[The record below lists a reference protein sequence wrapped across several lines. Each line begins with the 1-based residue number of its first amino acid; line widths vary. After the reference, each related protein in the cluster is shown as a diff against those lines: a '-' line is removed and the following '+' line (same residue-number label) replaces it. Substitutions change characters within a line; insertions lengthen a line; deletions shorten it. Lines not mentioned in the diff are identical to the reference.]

1 MLRGLQM
8 PTSRKVGL
16 AVLFLIAITDVIFD
30 ITRTVYT
37 INIKA
42 VALDTTW
49 DILESTIAVIV
60 SSLPTYKALLGPTKK
75 WKNTRYQNLDHSG
88 TVIGK
93 SLRRPNTEESNDVEL
108 SISPGKASKKGW
120 TNVSSEVSRDA
131 VDTTNVM

>member
-1 MLRGLQM
+1 M

-16 AVLFLIAITDVIFD
+16 AALFLIAITDVIFD

-37 INIKA
+37 VNIKA
-42 VALDTTW
+42 VALDTIW

-88 TVIGK
+88 AVIGK
-93 SLRRPNTEESNDVEL
+93 SSRSHNAEESNDVEL
-108 SISPGKASKKGW
+108 GISSGKASKKGW
-120 TNVSSEVSRDA
+120 TNASSEGSGDA
-131 VDTTNVM
+131 VDTTNVV